1 MIKSD
6 GASLVIR
13 GLWALLFLVLIATGT
28 ATIVITG
35 NSLNEA
41 EDKNTQLVAEL
52 EDSRAATDALAKA
65 LEVRDEDILTCAA
78 QSSLYRFAV
87 EGLAAK
93 VITML
98 ESGTLPDIQP
108 EVDAKQEADKI
119 TCE

>member
-1 MIKSD
+1 MTKSG
-6 GASLVIR
+6 GATRTVY
-13 GLWALLFLVLIATGT
+13 ALAVALFLVIAAG
-28 ATIVITG
+28 VITTLVI
-35 NSLNEA
+35 SDDLKEA
-41 EDKNTQLVAEL
+41 QDKNTQLVAEL
-52 EDSRAATDALAKA
+52 EDSRAATDAVAKA
-65 LEVRDEDILTCAA
+65 LEVRDDDILTCAA